1 MAKSKTKKGSMSRVK
16 KNSIMNFVVVAI
28 LTVIGIVLSV
38 CSFNIPFTHQTYYGF
53 ADSISLG
60 LDLAGGISVVY
71 DCSLSRD
78 SNTQDLDNAI
88 DATVARLTSVITKE
102 YSEATITRQGGSR
115 IRIEVP
121 SVTDSEKIF
130 ELIGDPTPLY
140 MTLTKGA
147 DAEARIVGTDIESVR
162 AVYQRGDD
170 GQYQYG
176 VNVQFTR
183 EGTAKFA
190 SLTGDAANGDKK
202 IYIYIGEISDDAQ
215 LGDGLLE
222 LNCEQA
228 INGGSTFISGSF
240 DTYEEA
246 EDYALKI
253 MSGTFNVSL
262 ELLESSVISATLGTK
277 ALKLAIIGGFVGLIL
292 IMLVLWLRYGDF
304 GFLASFALV
313 IYMVLML
320 FFLQAIPFVQLTLP
334 GLAGIILSI
343 GMAVDG
349 TVIIFERFREEYRS
363 GKKIPLSVKTGFK
376 RAFWPIFDSNITTI
390 ITALVLYILGT
401 ASIKG
406 FAITL
411 LIGIILSMFMNLV
424 ILRFFVKWYLPFN
437 SVKGKK
443 LHLPKQT
450 RVYKEPETA
459 PAGGQTND

>member
-1 MAKSKTKKGSMSRVK
+1 MAKNKTKKSSMSRVK

-38 CSFNIPFTHQTYYGF
+38 CSFRIPFTHQNYYGF

-121 SVTDSEKIF
+121 SVTDSDKIF

-170 GQYQYG
+170 GEYQYG
-176 VNVQFTR
+176 VNVQFTK
-183 EGTAKFA
+183 EGSAKFA

-215 LGDGLLE
+215 VGQGLLE

-228 INGGSTFISGSF
+228 ITGGSTFISGSF
-240 DTYEEA
+240 DTFEAA

-313 IYMVLML
+313 IYMILML

-334 GLAGIILSI
+334 GLAGIILSL

-349 TVIIFERFREEYRS
+349 TVIVFERFREEYRS

-411 LIGIILSMFMNLV
+411 LIGILLSMFMNLV

-459 PAGGQTND
+459 TVGGQTNE

>member
-1 MAKSKTKKGSMSRVK
+1 MARIKAKKNSMSRVK
-16 KNSIMNFVVVAI
+16 KNSIINYVAVAI

-38 CSFNIPFTHQTYYGF
+38 CSFNIPYTSYTYKGF
-53 ADSISLG
+53 ANSISLG

-102 YSEATITRQGGSR
+102 YSEATIIRQGNSR

-121 SVTDSEKIF
+121 SVTDSDKIF

-147 DAEARIVGTDIESVR
+147 DAEGRIVGTDINNVR
-162 AVYQRGDD
+162 AVYQRADGGD
-170 GQYQYG
+170 YQYG
-176 VNVQFTR
+176 VNVEFTK
-183 EGTAKFA
+183 EGASKFA
-190 SLTGDAANGDKK
+190 SLTKDAANGDKK
-202 IYIYIGEISDDAQ
+202 IYIYIGEISDDISP
-215 LGDGLLE
+215 LE
-222 LNCEQA
+222 LNCEQT
-228 INGGSTFISGSF
+228 ITGGSTFISGSF
-240 DTYEEA
+240 ENYEEA

-262 ELLESSVISATLGTK
+262 ELLESSVISATLGAK
-277 ALKLAIIGGFVGLIL
+277 ALFLAIIGGFVGLVL
-292 IMLVLWLRYGDF
+292 IMLVLWIRYGDF

-334 GLAGIILSI
+334 GLAGIILSL

-349 TVIIFERFREEYRS
+349 TVIVFERFREEYRS

-411 LIGIILSMFMNLV
+411 LIGIILSMLMNLV
-424 ILRFFVKWYLPFN
+424 ILRFLVKWYLPFN

-450 RVYKEPETA
+450 RVFKEPEA
-459 PAGGQTND
+459 AVAGGKTNE

>member
-1 MAKSKTKKGSMSRVK
+1 MAKVKAKKSSMSRVK
-16 KNSIMNFVVVAI
+16 KNSIINYVAVAI
-28 LTVIGIVLSV
+28 LTVIGILLSV
-38 CSFNIPFTHQTYYGF
+38 CSFKIPFTHTTYNGF
-53 ADSISLG
+53 ANSISLG

-78 SNTQDLDNAI
+78 SNTQNLDNAI
-88 DATVARLTSVITKE
+88 DATVTRLTSVITKE

-121 SVTDSEKIF
+121 SVTDSDKIF

-140 MTLTKGA
+140 MTLKKGA
-147 DAEARIVGTDIESVR
+147 DAEARIVGTDINNVR
-162 AVYQRGDD
+162 AVYQRTDNSSD
-170 GQYQYG
+170 YEYG
-176 VNVQFTR
+176 VNVEFTK
-183 EGTAKFA
+183 EGSAKFA
-190 SLTGDAANGDKK
+190 SLTSDAASGDKK
-202 IYIYIGEISDDAQ
+202 IYIYIGEISDDVTP
-215 LGDGLLE
+215 LE
-222 LNCEQA
+222 LNCEQE
-228 INGGSTFISGSF
+228 ITGGSTFISGSF
-240 DTYEEA
+240 EDYDAAEE
-246 EDYALKI
+246 YALKI

-262 ELLESSVISATLGTK
+262 ELLESSVISATLGAK
-277 ALKLAIIGGFVGLIL
+277 ALKLAIIGGFVGLLL

-304 GFLASFALV
+304 GLLASFALV

-349 TVIIFERFREEYRS
+349 TVIVFERFREEYRS

-424 ILRFFVKWYLPFN
+424 ILRFLVKLYLPFN

-450 RVYKEPETA
+450 RVFKEPETVVT
-459 PAGGQTND
+459 GGETNE